1 MNVTM
6 DYPPMYADIV
16 KRFAVNGRTVFA
28 WGDTIY
34 NPGRIEIP
42 EDLMAHE
49 ETHSGQ
55 QAEIG
60 GPRVWWDRYL
70 TDSAFVV
77 SQEAEAYGNQYAAI
91 CKKVRDRNQ
100 RFKRLTELAQ
110 HFSGPLYGNVVS
122 FDEAVRLIKL
132 NGNH

>member
-1 MNVTM
+1 
-6 DYPPMYADIV
+6 MYADIV
-16 KRFAVNGRTVFA
+16 KRFAVNARTVFA

-49 ETHSGQ
+49 EVHSKQ
-55 QAEIG
+55 QAEVG

-70 TDSAFVV
+70 AIGGADFIV
-77 SQEAEAYGNQYAAI
+77 SQEAEAYGHQYAVI
-91 CKKVRDRNQ
+91 CKRTRDKNR
-100 RFKRLTELAQ
+100 RFEQLRELAQ

-122 FDEAVRLIKL
+122 FDEALRLIKL
-132 NGNH
+132 NCR